1 MPLNEQLIKKI
12 AKKFEPATMVYMTF
26 RGNDIALKT
35 DQEGNPVQ
43 LFIGEM
49 QENGHIKGERYI
61 RNLIKDKNGIV
72 IKDHWDKKGKS
83 S

>member
-1 MPLNEQLIKKI
+1 MPLSEQLIKKI
-12 AKKFEPATMVYMTF
+12 SSKYEPATMVYLTF

-35 DQEGNPVQ
+35 DSEGNPIQ

-49 QENGHIKGERYI
+49 QEDGHIRGERYI
-61 RNLIKDKNGIV
+61 RNIIKDKDGII

-83 S
+83 T